1 MASSR
6 RAKRL
11 RFFAPVAAVLTIGLI
26 ALIPTLSSAATP
38 DLPPLTA
45 EQLITKVQQ
54 ANVKA
59 FSGTLALT
67 ADLGIPNLSG
77 LQETGAGAGAFN
89 PLDYLAGTHQADIKV
104 DGPDR
109 QAMTMTGALSET
121 AAYHDGQNAWTWQ
134 SDGQKVTHFILPARD
149 AGSNEQANAPAEPAE
164 PAPTPDQLAKQA
176 LDSITPSTAVAVATP
191 AYVADQPVYELVL
204 APHTADSTI
213 DHVGISVDA
222 NKGFPLQVEVWAK
235 GQSKPALQLGF
246 SSIDYHVPSGPF
258 SFTPPAGATVTTKDM
273 TKDGHDATHA
283 GQAPATATAAAPAPI
298 APPSSDLPPPGGP
311 KHRHG
316 FRGQRP
322 AGFAVSPSPSAKDV
336 TVLGEDWTQVVVANG
351 VTLPPQAHEIF
362 QATTPVTGSFGT
374 ARLLHT
380 GLLNVL
386 LLPDGRVAAGFVT
399 PAALEAAVSHG

>member
-1 MASSR
+1 
-6 RAKRL
+6 
-11 RFFAPVAAVLTIGLI
+11 
-26 ALIPTLSSAATP
+26 
-38 DLPPLTA
+38 
-45 EQLITKVQQ
+45 LITKVQQ
-54 ANVKA
+54 ANTKA
-59 FSGTLALT
+59 FSGTLELT
-67 ADLGIPNLSG
+67 ADLGIPNLGG
-77 LQETGAGAGAFN
+77 LQETGAAAGAFN
-89 PLDYLAGTHQADIKV
+89 PLDYLAGTHKADIKV

-164 PAPTPDQLAKQA
+164 PVPTPDQLAKQA
-176 LDSITPSTAVAVATP
+176 LDNITPSTAVSVATP

-204 APHTADSTI
+204 APHSADSTI

-246 SSIDYHVPSGPF
+246 SSIDYHTPSGPF
-258 SFTPPAGATVTTKDM
+258 SFTPPAGATVTTKDL
-273 TKDGHDATHA
+273 TKDGHDSAQA
-283 GQAPATATAAAPAPI
+283 GQPAHDAGPAAAAPPAVAPR
-298 APPSSDLPPPGGP
+298 PPDGQR
-311 KHRHG
+311 HRFHG
-316 FRGQRP
+316 RRP

-336 TVLGEDWTQVVVANG
+336 TTIGQDWTQILVANG

-362 QATTPVTGSFGT
+362 QASTPVSGSFGT
-374 ARLLHT
+374 ARLVHT
-380 GLLNVL
+380 ALVNVL